1 MNKFKEPYKID
12 NINFENIRYVDK
24 KETPDRTIIYTKYE
38 DKNKLCNFVVQTP
51 SLRNINDVVNRKGIN
66 ELEIPLVG
74 QNNIKTDKF
83 IGFLNNLDKQIT
95 SDAKI
100 NTDWFNNF
108 YNGNMI
114 TISKNN

>member
-38 DKNKLCNFVVQTP
+38 DKGKLCNFVVQTP

-66 ELEIPLVG
+66 ELSAFVL
-74 QNNIKTDKF
+74 K
-83 IGFLNNLDKQIT
+83 
-95 SDAKI
+95 
-100 NTDWFNNF
+100 
-108 YNGNMI
+108 
-114 TISKNN
+114 